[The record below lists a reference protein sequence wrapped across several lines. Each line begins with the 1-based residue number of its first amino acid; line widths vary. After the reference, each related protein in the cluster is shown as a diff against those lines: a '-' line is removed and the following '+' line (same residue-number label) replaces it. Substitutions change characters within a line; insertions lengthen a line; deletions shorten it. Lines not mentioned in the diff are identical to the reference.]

1 MEIPGIVILIW
12 MVALK
17 GPKII
22 VQPISSCKHHFM
34 VCGTDRCQSSIWQFG
49 LPGTGPIIIKWFE
62 CFCDLPVITIV
73 WFCSRNKTSLS
84 SLTGWN
90 ASQITEH
97 LHNCIQLSRDN
108 VSVAWF
114 EILTCVN
121 WTCQHWIYLFM
132 YWKFQMML
140 IQHSVKIRLAFQHAV
155 KSTSNLVD
163 TGK

>member
-1 MEIPGIVILIW
+1 

-62 CFCDLPVITIV
+62 CFCALPVITIV

-121 WTCQHWIYLFM
+121 WTCQRWNYLFM
-132 YWKFQMML
+132 YWKFQRML
-140 IQHSVKIRLAFQHAV
+140 TTLGQNQIGFSIRSEEYFKFGWYWKIMRKQFW
-155 KSTSNLVD
+155 T
-163 TGK
+163 